1 MDTQYN
7 LAVDRLNGR
16 LFVPYQHDGVKWL
29 LAMENQTTG
38 PKGGF
43 LCDEMGLGK
52 TIQLISMMLGN
63 LKARTLIIVP
73 KSIISQWAQEIS
85 TFAGSILSVN
95 VFDGPNRRLEPA
107 VVTIAPYSLL
117 SAKGVSL
124 DEKTPLHHVRWD
136 RIILDEAH
144 EIRNR
149 KSKSFQSISKL
160 QTDIKWIVTGT
171 PVYNSLADFITL
183 CQFLGIPQDF
193 VQHRHNEIK
202 DIYILRRTKDD
213 LALHNARLQL
223 PPCHF
228 ENVELE
234 MYDEE
239 KALYQQVF
247 LEAQGIIQEAFR
259 TGTSSYKNMII
270 LECLLRARQCMI
282 WPQMYY
288 DGMAFKHKL
297 DQTPIYEGRSKK
309 METLF
314 RLIDEHPDE
323 KSLIFC
329 QFKGEMN
336 LIQKHLYGKRH
347 VFRLDGSVSKD
358 GRSAQIENF
367 KASPGGSVFLIQI
380 KCGGVGLN
388 LQEATRVY
396 ITGPSWNPATE
407 LQAIGRSHR
416 MGQTQVVHVKKLIY
430 KESVRFISVEEEM
443 MKLQGHKSVICS
455 EVLNDPRVKNQ
466 IPTGDREPSA
476 SISILDIKKIFRA

>member
-1 MDTQYN
+1 
-7 LAVDRLNGR
+7 
-16 LFVPYQHDGVKWL
+16 
-29 LAMENQTTG
+29 
-38 PKGGF
+38 
-43 LCDEMGLGK
+43 
-52 TIQLISMMLGN
+52 
-63 LKARTLIIVP
+63 
-73 KSIISQWAQEIS
+73 
-85 TFAGSILSVN
+85 
-95 VFDGPNRRLEPA
+95 
-107 VVTIAPYSLL
+107 
-117 SAKGVSL
+117 
-124 DEKTPLHHVRWD
+124 
-136 RIILDEAH
+136 
-144 EIRNR
+144 
-149 KSKSFQSISKL
+149 
-160 QTDIKWIVTGT
+160 
-171 PVYNSLADFITL
+171 
-183 CQFLGIPQDF
+183 
-193 VQHRHNEIK
+193 
-202 DIYILRRTKDD
+202 
-213 LALHNARLQL
+213 
-223 PPCHF
+223 
-228 ENVELE
+228 
-234 MYDEE
+234 
-239 KALYQQVF
+239 
-247 LEAQGIIQEAFR
+247 
-259 TGTSSYKNMII
+259 
-270 LECLLRARQCMI
+270 MI

-336 LIQKHLYGKRH
+336 LIQKHLYGRRH